1 MNFAPNILSFQ
12 TGTYTVTRRGP
23 TVVGS
28 DGRAD
33 LASSTTFTVTASVQ
47 HLTGRDLQRL
57 GPEGLRTSERRK
69 LYTTTSLRVV
79 GAPDVLSIDGASW
92 EVESIERY
100 DVLGNYYKV
109 IVRRV
114 GD

>member
-12 TGTYTVTRRGP
+12 TGTYTVTRRNS

-33 LASSTTFTVTASVQ
+33 LATATTFPITASVQ

-57 GPEGLRTSERRK
+57 PEGLRTSERRK

-79 GAPDVLSIDGASW
+79 GAPDVISIDSANW

-109 IVRRV
+109 LVRRV